1 MNVRRPCV
9 SGSFYPS
16 HPDRLK
22 SLIEDSF
29 NHNLGPGRLPNS
41 PGNHRNIIAVIS
53 PHAGYMF
60 SGPGAAHSYL
70 HLAEEAKP
78 DTVVILGPN
87 HTGFG
92 SPISMMDKGG
102 WETPLGVVP
111 IDENIAKELF
121 NVSDI
126 IDINESAHTREHSI
140 EVQLPFLQY
149 IYGDFKFI
157 PICMGYQDLET
168 SKKVGDALAK
178 VLKDKE
184 ALIIA
189 STDLTHQETQES
201 AARKD
206 RMIIDA
212 ILEMDETKLQDTV
225 RRNRITTCGYGPMSV
240 ALITSKQ
247 LGAKK
252 AELLSYHT
260 SGDIIK
266 DYNAVVGYMS
276 AKITK

>member
-1 MNVRRPCV
+1 M
-9 SGSFYPS
+9 
-16 HPDRLK
+16 
-22 SLIEDSF
+22 IEDSF
-29 NHNLGPGRLPNS
+29 IHSLGPGRLPKT
-41 PGNHRNIIAVIS
+41 PVNHRNITAVIV
-53 PHAGYMF
+53 PHAGYMY

-70 HLAEEAKP
+70 YLAEEAKP
-78 DTVVILGPN
+78 DTIVILGPN
-87 HTGFG
+87 HTGLG

-111 IDENIAKELF
+111 IDENLAKELF

-157 PICMGYQDLET
+157 PICMGYQDLKT
-168 SKKVGDALAK
+168 STEVGNSLAK

-212 ILEMDETKLQDTV
+212 ILEMDETKLQDNV

-240 ALITSKQ
+240 ALVASKQ
-247 LGAKK
+247 LGALK
-252 AELLSYHT
+252 AILLSYHT

-266 DYNAVVGYMS
+266 EYSAVVGYMS
-276 AKITK
+276 AIITK

>member
-1 MNVRRPCV
+1 MKVRRPCV

-16 HPDRLK
+16 QPDRLR
-22 SLIEDSF
+22 SMIEESF
-29 NHNLGPGRLPNS
+29 KHSLGPGRLPKT
-41 PGNHRNIIAVIS
+41 PVDHRNIVAIIT
-53 PHAGYMF
+53 PHAGYIY
-60 SGPGAAHSYL
+60 SGPGAAHSFL

-87 HTGFG
+87 HTGWG
-92 SPISMMDKGG
+92 SPISIMTEGG

-111 IDENIAKELF
+111 IDEGLSKELL
-121 NVSDI
+121 NSSDI
-126 IDINESAHTREHSI
+126 IDINESAHQREHSI

-149 IYGDFKFI
+149 IYGDFKLI
-157 PICMGYQDLET
+157 PICMGYQDLKT
-168 SKKVGDALAK
+168 STEVGNALAK

-184 ALIIA
+184 AIIIA

-201 AARKD
+201 AVRKD

-212 ILEMDETKLQDTV
+212 ILEMDEKKLQDTV
-225 RRNRITTCGYGPMSV
+225 KRHRITTCGYGPMSV
-240 ALITSKQ
+240 AIIASRQ
-247 LGAKK
+247 MGAKK

-266 DYNAVVGYMS
+266 DYSAVVGYMS
-276 AKITK
+276 AKITL